1 MWLAEPFTYGQ
12 AWVDLFMNANY
23 QDGSFFIRGQEVIVK
38 RGQLGWSE
46 LTLAKR
52 WQWSRG
58 KVRRYIGML
67 VARQMVVQQTSK
79 LTSIITICN
88 YDEFQTGDPI
98 DKPSDG
104 TTDGTTDEQQ
114 TVHIKEVKN
123 LKETKK
129 NTIKTSSS
137 DKPEA
142 KTNKYNFDSF
152 HKGLAERMAS
162 PVQQR
167 FPKQN
172 IKIEVWADAVR
183 KLIMIDNRTREE
195 IINVWA
201 WIVNHDDGGFS
212 WADQIRTPMK
222 LRQTD
227 KQDMKYFDVITSKMQ
242 GSGNAEN
249 RRKQNPAAAN
259 REEVSRQL
267 SDPDYALS
275 KWNG

>member
-1 MWLAEPFTYGQ
+1 MKTAMKALMKQLMITSTKAP
-12 AWVDLFMNANY
+12 
-23 QDGSFFIRGQEVIVK
+23 RGN
-38 RGQLGWSE
+38 
-46 LTLAKR
+46 
-52 WQWSRG
+52 
-58 KVRRYIGML
+58 
-67 VARQMVVQQTSK
+67 VV
-79 LTSIITICN
+79 TICN
-88 YDEFQTGDPI
+88 YEEYQDP
-98 DKPSDG
+98 KNYEG
-104 TTDGTTDEQQ
+104 TDENI
-114 TVHIKEVKN
+114 TKAPPKAPRSPEAPTSISKEVKN
-123 LKETKK
+123 TRT
-129 NTIKTSSS
+129 NIKTSPS

-142 KTNKYNFDSF
+142 PISKYNFDSF

-242 GSGNAEN
+242 GSSHAGNQP
-249 RRKQNPAAAN
+249 RQNSAAAD
-259 REEVSRQL
+259 RAEISRQL